1 MVRYAELHCKTNF
14 SFLEGA
20 SHADELVRRSGE
32 LGYRALAVTDRNS
45 LAGVVRAH
53 IAAKE
58 VGLPLVIGAEITPT
72 DAPPV
77 VLWATDRA
85 SYGRLCRLI
94 TRGRRQAPKGEC
106 GLMLADVAE
115 FAEGLIAGV
124 LGRQPPALPGV
135 HCGDHT
141 DNPNIDCTFKIVNC
155 KLQIAEEE
163 SPAEPGA
170 VGLAVYR
177 EIFEGRCY
185 LLAEL
190 VRGADDR
197 GRLAELQRI
206 AREVGVPLVAAG
218 DVHYHVPGR
227 MVLHD
232 VLTAIR
238 QGTTVAAAEGTFL
251 FPNAERHLRPIE
263 EIRSLFADA
272 PDALART
279 IEIAERCTF
288 SLDEL
293 RYEYPTELA
302 PKGQTP
308 LEYLTQ
314 LTWQGAADR
323 YPGDVPEKIVKQLE
337 YELALIRELHY
348 ESYFLTVWDLVRFAR
363 SRNILCQGRGSAA
376 NSAVCFCLGVTSVD
390 PATSDLL
397 FERFVSRE
405 RNEAPDIDVDFEHER
420 REEVLQY
427 VYEKYGRERAGLAA
441 TVITY
446 CSRSAIR
453 DVGKALGLSLD
464 RVDALA
470 KHVEGY
476 TQEPKLVGR
485 CREVGIDPTS
495 NLGRRLVYCVNEII
509 GFPRHLSQHVG
520 GMVMTEGPLCEMV
533 PIENAAME
541 DRTVIEW
548 DKDDLDELGILKVD
562 CLCLGMLTAI
572 HKCFDLVRSEKGVRN
587 LLPER
592 PEGCSAQKV
601 PDTFFTLAD
610 IPQDDAAVYD
620 MICRADTIG
629 VFQIES
635 RAQMSM
641 LPRLRPRCY
650 YDLVIE
656 VAIVR
661 PGPIQGNMVHPYLR
675 RRAGEEAET
684 YPNEAIREVLEK
696 TLGVPIFQEQAM
708 RLAVVAAGFTPG
720 EADQLRRAMAA
731 WRRPGLIEQF
741 RQKLLAGMRANNL
754 PEEFAQRVY
763 QQIEGFGEYGFPESH
778 AASFALLVY
787 ASAWLKHYYP
797 AAFVAAMINSQP
809 MGFYQPAQLVRDAQ
823 EHGVVV
829 RGVDV
834 NWSRWDC
841 TLEVGSGD
849 WELGAGELQNA
860 NCKMKNANWGN
871 SAINNLQ
878 FAICNLQ
885 SHNAPPA
892 EAGSPIPSSLPFLRL
907 GLRMLNGLGE
917 AAGRVIE
924 GVRAAGP
931 FSSIDDFARR
941 TGLGRAV
948 VKRLAEADAF
958 GSVGAGRRQA
968 LWQALGQEKKRRAMP
983 LFEILPL
990 PLGEGARAARPG
1002 EGVCGSGKHKVNA
1015 EQSTAGQAS
1024 SGTQAEEPGQDDR
1037 AMWALPAMEP
1047 YEEVVA
1053 DYRTAG
1059 LSLRAHPISFYR
1071 EQLEQLGV
1079 TPARRLV
1086 ELANDAPVIVA
1097 GLVLLRQR
1105 PGTAKGITFV
1115 TLEDE
1120 TGTVNLVVHQHMW
1133 DRYYRVARG
1142 APAWIAHGRI
1152 QTAPGHYSSVIHV
1165 VVQRLAALGQE
1176 LRQLDVKTR
1185 DFR

>member
-1 MVRYAELHCKTNF
+1 MFYAELHCKTNF

-20 SHADELVRRSGE
+20 SHAGELVE
-32 LGYRALAVTDRNS
+32 QAKLLEYQALAVTDRNS
-45 LAGVVRAH
+45 LAGAVRAH
-53 IAAKE
+53 ISAKE
-58 VGLPLVIGAEITPT
+58 AGLQLVIGAEITPT

-77 VLWATDRA
+77 VLWATDRP
-85 SYGRLCRLI
+85 SYGRLCRLL
-94 TRGRRQAPKGEC
+94 TRGRRSAPKGQC
-106 GLMLADVAE
+106 ALKLDDIAE
-115 FAEGLIAGV
+115 FAEGLVAGV
-124 LGRQPPALPGV
+124 LTDRQPPALPGV
-135 HCGDHT
+135 CDSL
-141 DNPNIDCTFKIVNC
+141 DVNNHSASEQFRVVY
-155 KLQIAEEE
+155 KKN
-163 SPAEPGA
+163 PAEPGA
-170 VGLAVYR
+170 DQLFSYR
-177 EIFEGRCY
+177 EIFGDRCY

-190 VRGADDR
+190 FRGADDR
-197 GRLAELQRI
+197 AKLLQLQKLAHN
-206 AREVGVPLVAAG
+206 VGIPLVAAG
-218 DVHYHVPGR
+218 DVHYHVPAR

-238 QGTTVAAAEGTFL
+238 HGTTVSAAEGTHL
-251 FPNAERHLRPIE
+251 FPNAERHLRSLA
-263 EIRSLFADA
+263 EIHEIFSDA
-272 PDALART
+272 PEAITRT
-279 IEIAERCTF
+279 IEIAERCRF

-293 RYEYPTELA
+293 KYQYPKELA
-302 PKGQTP
+302 PSGKTP
-308 LEYLTQ
+308 FEYLKE
-314 LTWQGAADR
+314 LTWQGSIER
-323 YPGDVPEKIVKQLE
+323 YPGGVPQKIHEQIESELQLIGE
-337 YELALIRELHY
+337 LQYEA
-348 ESYFLTVWDLVRFAR
+348 YFLTVWDLVRFAR

-376 NSAVCFCLGVTSVD
+376 NSIVCYCLGVTSVN
-390 PATSDLL
+390 PTEIDLL
-397 FERFVSRE
+397 FERFISRE
-405 RNEAPDIDVDFEHER
+405 RGEVPDIDIDFEHER

-427 VYEKYGRERAGLAA
+427 LYGKYGRERAGLAA

-485 CREVGIDPTS
+485 CRDIGIDPTS
-495 NLGRRLVYCVNEII
+495 DVGQRLVYCVNEII

-572 HKCFDLVRSEKGVRN
+572 HKCFDLLRDHYGRD
-587 LLPER
+587 L
-592 PEGCSAQKV
+592 
-601 PDTFFTLAD
+601 TLATV
-610 IPQDDAAVYD
+610 PQDDANVYD

-641 LPRLRPRCY
+641 LPRLKPRCF

-675 RRAGEEAET
+675 RRAEEEEVT
-684 YPNEAIREVLEK
+684 YPNDAIREVLSK

-708 RLAVVAAGFTPG
+708 RLAVVAANFTPG

-731 WRRPGLIEQF
+731 WRRPGIIEQF
-741 RQKLLAGMRANNL
+741 RLKLLAGMRANGL

-787 ASAWLKHYYP
+787 VSAWLKHYYP
-797 AAFVAAMINSQP
+797 AVFAAAMINSQP
-809 MGFYQPAQLVRDAQ
+809 MGFYQPAQLVRDAR
-823 EHGVVV
+823 EHDVQV
-829 RGVDV
+829 RPLDV
-834 NWSRWDC
+834 NWSGWDC
-841 TLEVGSGD
+841 TLEPATQPPALPGVLRSEPSD
-849 WELGAGELQNA
+849 SLDA
-860 NCKMKNANWGN
+860 NCKLENVEKK
-871 SAINNLQ
+871 
-878 FAICNLQ
+878 
-885 SHNAPPA
+885 PPA
-892 EAGSPIPSSLPFLRL
+892 EPEAASVFLRL
-907 GLRMLNGLGE
+907 GFRMLNGLGE
-917 AAGRVIE
+917 AAGRAIE
-924 GVRAAGP
+924 RAREAGP

-941 TGLGRAV
+941 TGLGQTV
-948 VKRLAEADAF
+948 IKRLAEADAF
-958 GSVGAGRRQA
+958 GSLGAGRRQS

-983 LFEILPL
+983 LFEQPASPSAPGSAGVFCGVSANLEPNPGRAGGYETNGTAESDEELPPL
-990 PLGEGARAARPG
+990 PEMPLY
-1002 EGVCGSGKHKVNA
+1002 
-1015 EQSTAGQAS
+1015 EQ
-1024 SGTQAEEPGQDDR
+1024 
-1037 AMWALPAMEP
+1037 
-1047 YEEVVA
+1047 VVS

-1071 EQLEQLGV
+1071 QQLARLGI
-1079 TPARRLV
+1079 TPAGEL
-1086 ELANDAPVIVA
+1086 ENLANEAPVIVA

-1120 TGTVNLVVHQHMW
+1120 TGTMNLVVHQHTW
-1133 DRYYRVARG
+1133 DRFYRIARR
-1142 APAWIAHGRI
+1142 APAWIVHGHI
-1152 QTAPGHYSSVIHV
+1152 QTVQSEFAKVIHV
-1165 VVQRLAALGQE
+1165 VVAKLESLGEQ

>member
-1 MVRYAELHCKTNF
+1 MRYAELHCKTNF

-20 SHADELVRRSGE
+20 SHANELVEQAKMLDYS
-32 LGYRALAVTDRNS
+32 ALAVTDRNS

-53 IAAKE
+53 TAAKE
-58 VGLPLVIGAEITPT
+58 VRLPLIIGAEITPS
-72 DAPPV
+72 DALPV

-85 SYGRLCRLI
+85 SYGRLCRLL

-106 GLMLADVAE
+106 ALMLKDIAE
-115 FAEGLIAGV
+115 FNEGLLAGV
-124 LGRQPPALPGV
+124 QPPALPEV
-135 HCGDHT
+135 CEDAIVSDPELDCGLRVVRGQ
-141 DNPNIDCTFKIVNC
+141 P
-155 KLQIAEEE
+155 
-163 SPAEPGA
+163 PAEPEA
-170 VGLAVYR
+170 DVYR
-177 EIFEGRCY
+177 EIFGDRCY

-197 GRLAELQRI
+197 TRLDQLQELSRK
-206 AREVGVPLVAAG
+206 ADVPLVAAG
-218 DVHYHVPGR
+218 DVHYHVPRR

-238 QGTTVAAAEGTFL
+238 HGITVAAAEGTLL
-251 FPNAERHLRPIE
+251 FPNAERHLRPLDAIR
-263 EIRSLFADA
+263 EIFATA
-272 PDALART
+272 PDAIART
-279 IEIAERCTF
+279 MEIADRCRF

-293 RYEYPTELA
+293 KYEYPTELA
-302 PKGQTP
+302 PAEQTP

-314 LTWQGAADR
+314 LTWQGAAER
-323 YPGDVPEKIVKQLE
+323 YPDSLPEKVRQQIESELQL
-337 YELALIRELHY
+337 IGELHY
-348 ESYFLTVWDLVRFAR
+348 ESYFLTVQDLVRFAR

-376 NSAVCFCLGVTSVD
+376 NSVVCYCLGVTSVN
-390 PATSDLL
+390 PTEIDLL
-397 FERFVSRE
+397 FERFISRE
-405 RNEAPDIDVDFEHER
+405 RNEVPDIDVDFEHER

-427 VYEKYGRERAGLAA
+427 LYEKYGRERAGLAA

-446 CSRSAIR
+446 CARSAIR

-470 KHVEGY
+470 KHVEGH
-476 TQEPKLVGR
+476 THEPKFVRR
-485 CREVGIDPTS
+485 CRDVGIDPATD
-495 NLGRRLVYCVNEII
+495 LGERLIYCVNEII

-520 GMVMTEGPLCEMV
+520 GMVMTQGPLCEMV

-572 HKCFDLVRSEKGVRN
+572 HKCFDLVQTHHGR
-587 LLPER
+587 
-592 PEGCSAQKV
+592 AW
-601 PDTFFTLAD
+601 TLAT
-610 IPQDDAAVYD
+610 IPPDDQDVYD

-641 LPRLRPRCY
+641 LPRLKPRKF

-675 RRAGEEAET
+675 RRAKQDAVT
-684 YPNEAIREVLEK
+684 YPNDAIRKVLEK

-708 RLAVVAAGFTPG
+708 RLVIVAAGFSAG

-731 WRRPGLIEQF
+731 WRRPGLISQF
-741 RQKLLAGMRANNL
+741 REKLRAGMEANNL
-754 PEEFAQRVY
+754 PQEFADRVY

-787 ASAWLKHYYP
+787 VSAWLKHHYP
-797 AAFVAAMINSQP
+797 AAFAAAMINSQP
-809 MGFYQPAQLVRDAQ
+809 MGFYQPAQLIRDAR
-823 EHGVVV
+823 EHGVAV
-829 RGVDV
+829 RPLDV

-841 TLEVGSGD
+841 VLEKGEETSGKD
-849 WELGAGELQNA
+849 EPQ
-860 NCKMKNANWGN
+860 
-871 SAINNLQ
+871 
-878 FAICNLQ
+878 
-885 SHNAPPA
+885 
-892 EAGSPIPSSLPFLRL
+892 LRL
-907 GLRMLNGLGE
+907 GFRILNGLGE
-917 AAGRVIE
+917 ATGKAIERAREAG
-924 GVRAAGP
+924 A
-931 FSSIDDFARR
+931 FDSIDDFARR
-941 TGLGRAV
+941 TGLGQAKI
-948 VKRLAEADAF
+948 KRLAEADAF
-958 GSVGAGRRQA
+958 GSLGTGRRQA

-983 LFEILPL
+983 LFNVGNKELIAGRP
-990 PLGEGARAARPG
+990 RRPG
-1002 EGVCGSGKHKVNA
+1002 SGDRRSPAIDRDDK
-1015 EQSTAGQAS
+1015 QSG
-1024 SGTQAEEPGQDDR
+1024 EEIILG
-1037 AMWALPAMEP
+1037 ALPQMQL

-1071 EQLEQLGV
+1071 EQLQRLEI
-1079 TPARRLV
+1079 TPARQLG
-1086 ELANDAPVIVA
+1086 ELENESAVTVA

-1120 TGTVNLVVHQHMW
+1120 TGTVNLVVHQQTW
-1133 DRYYRVARG
+1133 DRFYRIARR

-1152 QTAPGHYSSVIHV
+1152 QTVDAEFTKVIHV
-1165 VVQRLAALGQE
+1165 VVNRIEPLADMLK
-1176 LRQLDVKTR
+1176 QLEVKAR